1 MTSTHPSTST
11 ARGGLRS
18 VVTAFALALA
28 STVAG
33 SASGAIT
40 PIFDSVGFEQPK
52 FNTNYAGGNY
62 MGQLE
67 GQAVFGEPYPVYT
80 WEQTKPIGVYTSRA
94 QVVGNMPVAPAS
106 GAQSVKVTRAADT
119 DARWGVRGGAW
130 PSERYVCI
138 DWDMYVEQTVLPVG
152 SFGPY
157 FAVEAYDDD
166 AANIGLLTSL
176 GVDAANGEVLYQ
188 ASDPVFNG
196 SLVAAGPVVNFNQ
209 WNSFTILLDYLTHTF
224 DIYLNGVQIPT
235 APGSDS
241 FVDHSVLNPLDEF
254 TDAPIATLAAG
265 GDLDSQ
271 NATGTAYYDNYRVV
285 QSDTN
290 PCIPEPAS
298 WVLGM
303 LGMAAFAAKGRARRA
318 GK

>member
-1 MTSTHPSTST
+1 MTPTHFSSSVS
-11 ARGGLRS
+11 RRRLRS
-18 VVTAFALALA
+18 VVALIAVVLATQASNHAFA
-28 STVAG
+28 
-33 SASGAIT
+33 AIT
-40 PIFDSVGFEQPK
+40 TIFDSVGFEQPK
-52 FNTNYAGGNY
+52 FNTNFAGGNY
-62 MGQLE
+62 VGQLE
-67 GQAVFGEPYPVYT
+67 GQAIFGEPYPVYT
-80 WEQTKPIGVYTSRA
+80 WEQTKPIGVYTSKA
-94 QVVGNMPVAPAS
+94 TVVGNVPVAPAS

-138 DWDMYVEQTVLPVG
+138 DWDMYVQQTVLPLN

-166 AANIGLLTSL
+166 AANIGLLASL
-176 GVDAANGEVLYQ
+176 GVDASNGELLYQ
-188 ASDPVFNG
+188 QSDPVFNG
-196 SLVAAGPVVNFNQ
+196 ALVAPGPVVTFNQ

-224 DIYLNGVQIPT
+224 DIYLNGVQVPT
-235 APGSDS
+235 ALGTDS

-254 TDAPIATLAAG
+254 TDAPIAALAAG
-265 GDLDSQ
+265 FDPDSQ
-271 NATGTAYYDNYRVV
+271 DATGTAYYDNYRVV

-290 PCIPEPAS
+290 PCVPEPAS

-303 LGMAAFAAKGRARRA
+303 LGLGAFAAKGRSRRA